1 MCKDRTDFLQDVI
14 NRLTAVFATTAPDTV
29 DRVAALRRVEADVRH
44 TYGNERISIRLG
56 NAARDAAI
64 RRDWAQDVPYATLE
78 TRYGLTKRQLIR
90 IAKHKS
96 G

>member
-14 NRLTAVFATTAPDTV
+14 NRLTAALTTTAPDTV
-29 DRVAALRRVEADVRH
+29 DRVAALRQVEADVRH

-64 RRDWAQDVPYATLE
+64 RRDWAQDVPYATME
-78 TRYGLTKRQLIR
+78 TRYGLTKRRLLQVI
-90 IAKHKS
+90 KQKN